1 MHLSVEKGD
10 FITIIGS
17 NGAGKSTLLNIIS
30 GSIPCDEGS
39 IILNGEEITN
49 MPEYKISRLVGRVF
63 QDPKMGTAPSMTV
76 LENIALAHSKNK
88 RYGLS
93 WGVDKKKIPD
103 IKEALSKLGLG
114 LENKLDVNV
123 GLLSGGQRQAMALLM
138 ATISN
143 PCLLMLDEHM
153 AALDPKT
160 CETISELT
168 DKIVLEKKITT
179 LMVTHNLKQAI
190 AMGNRLIM
198 MHRGKIILDIKGDE
212 KKGLTPEKLM
222 ALFRDKEKSDIL
234 SDRLMLA

>member
-1 MHLSVEKGD
+1 MSLSVEKGD

-39 IILNGEEITN
+39 IMLNGEEISN
-49 MPEYKISRLVGRVF
+49 MTEYKISRLVGRVF
-63 QDPKMGTAPSMTV
+63 QDPKLGTSPSMTV
-76 LENIALAHSKNK
+76 LENMSLACNKNK
-88 RYGLS
+88 RYGFS
-93 WGVDKKKIPD
+93 WGVEKKKIPD
-103 IKEALSKLGLG
+103 IKESLSRLGLG

-160 CETISELT
+160 SEIIGELT
-168 DKIVLEKKITT
+168 DKIVRENGITT

-190 AMGNRLIM
+190 DMGNRLIM
-198 MHRGKIILDIKGDE
+198 MHRGGIILDIRGEE
-212 KKGLTPEKLM
+212 KKNLTPEKLM

>member
-1 MHLSVEKGD
+1 MSLSVEKGD

-39 IILNGEEITN
+39 IMLNGEEISN
-49 MPEYKISRLVGRVF
+49 MTEYKISRLVGRVF
-63 QDPKMGTAPSMTV
+63 QDPKLGTSPSMTV
-76 LENIALAHSKNK
+76 LENMSLACNKNK
-88 RYGLS
+88 RYGFS
-93 WGVDKKKIPD
+93 WGVEKKKIPD
-103 IKEALSKLGLG
+103 IKESLSRLGLG

-160 CETISELT
+160 SEIIGELT
-168 DKIVLEKKITT
+168 DKIVRENGITT

-190 AMGNRLIM
+190 DMGNRLIM
-198 MHRGKIILDIKGDE
+198 MHRGRIILDIRGEE
-212 KKGLTPEKLM
+212 KESLTPEKLLT
-222 ALFRDKEKSDIL
+222 LFSQKESSDML

>member
-1 MHLSVEKGD
+1 MSLSVEKGD

-39 IILNGEEITN
+39 IMLNGEEISN
-49 MPEYKISRLVGRVF
+49 MTEYKISRLVGRVF
-63 QDPKMGTAPSMTV
+63 QDPKLGTSPSMTV
-76 LENIALAHSKNK
+76 LENMSLACNKNK
-88 RYGLS
+88 RYGFS
-93 WGVDKKKIPD
+93 WGVEKKKIPD
-103 IKEALSKLGLG
+103 IKESLSRLGLG

-160 CETISELT
+160 SEIIGELT
-168 DKIVLEKKITT
+168 DKIVRENGITT

-190 AMGNRLIM
+190 DMGNRLIM
-198 MHRGKIILDIKGDE
+198 MHRGRIILDIRGEE
-212 KKGLTPEKLM
+212 KKNLTPEKLM